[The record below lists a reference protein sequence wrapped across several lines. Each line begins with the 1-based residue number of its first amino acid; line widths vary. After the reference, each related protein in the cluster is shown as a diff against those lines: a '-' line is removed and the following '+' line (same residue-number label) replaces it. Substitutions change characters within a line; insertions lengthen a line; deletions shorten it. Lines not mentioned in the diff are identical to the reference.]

1 MRVVVSVVVVA
12 ATMLCLEPTARG
24 QVPPRATPEDGIAAF
39 RRIATVLQHPR
50 CLNCH
55 QPESPLQGDAAR
67 PHSPRVARGPDD
79 KGVSAMRCANCHREA
94 NNTASGAPG
103 APHWQLAPASMDW
116 SGLSVGELCRVLK
129 DPKRNG
135 NRSLQALV
143 EHMERD
149 PLVLWGWS
157 PGGKRPPV
165 PMAHNEL
172 VDLLKVWAAA
182 DGVCPA

>member
-1 MRVVVSVVVVA
+1 
-12 ATMLCLEPTARG
+12 
-24 QVPPRATPEDGIAAF
+24 
-39 RRIATVLQHPR
+39 
-50 CLNCH
+50 
-55 QPESPLQGDAAR
+55 
-67 PHSPRVARGPDD
+67 
-79 KGVSAMRCANCHREA
+79 MRCANCHRDA

-116 SGLSVGELCRVLK
+116 SGLSVGELCRALK

-135 NRSLQALV
+135 NRSLEALL

-157 PGGKRPPV
+157 PGGNRPPV
-165 PMAHNEL
+165 PMAHNDL

-182 DGVCPA
+182 GGVCPA